1 MGKMSDK
8 HIEMQEE
15 KIEIWDGEK
24 FRDTTKEPIV
34 HIKNWQDKID
44 RYWKAI
50 LLGFNEV
57 DFTNPDTLLES
68 TFLTVIWDMSQNAFD
83 IPREIQVIVD
93 ADDKLFMSV
102 GTPGFVDFQVDP
114 VGMKLPIKSWIHTHP
129 FGRAYFSSTDWKTI
143 RTWEPVMETAIVLG
157 DNEYWAYN
165 IPKKVVKT
173 VKFAELVY
181 TGVDEE

>member
-1 MGKMSDK
+1 MGKM
-8 HIEMQEE
+8 
-15 KIEIWDGEK
+15 GEK
-24 FRDTTKEPIV
+24 FLELSESEPV
-34 HIKNWQDKID
+34 AKIKNWQDKID

-57 DFTNPDTLLES
+57 DFANPDTLLES
-68 TFLTVIWDMSQNAFD
+68 TFLTVIWDMSQTAFD
-83 IPREIQVIVD
+83 IPREIQVVVD

-102 GTPGFVDFQVDP
+102 GTPGYVDFGVDP
-114 VGMKLPIKSWIHTHP
+114 IGMKLPIKSWIHTHP

-181 TGVDEE
+181 TGVEEE